1 MRWEPLHGMV
11 VWQARAQRLH
21 SVETSGWAPAVDV
34 YETDD
39 AFCVSIELAGFK
51 PDDFHVQATDESV
64 TISGQRSAE
73 SAGAQSAGAQEGPSQ
88 FLQVERGLGAFTRRF
103 KFPHPIAVGN
113 VSATYRDG
121 LLAVKIPKLARPLA
135 KTVGVSA

>member
-51 PDDFHVQATDESV
+51 PDDFSVNATDESV
-64 TISGQRSAE
+64 TISGQRKAPSA
-73 SAGAQSAGAQEGPSQ
+73 AGETSGPGQ

-103 KFPHPIAVGN
+103 KFPHPITVGN
-113 VSATYRDG
+113 VSATFRDG

-135 KTVGVSA
+135 KTVGLSA

>member
-1 MRWEPLHGMV
+1 MV
-11 VWQARAQRLH
+11 VWQAHAQRFH
-21 SVETSGWAPAVDV
+21 SVESSGWEPAVDV
-34 YETDD
+34 YETDE

-51 PDDFHVQATDESV
+51 PDDFNVQATDEGV
-64 TISGQRSAE
+64 TISGQRS
-73 SAGAQSAGAQEGPSQ
+73 GPGGPGQ

-121 LLAVKIPKLARPLA
+121 LLAVKIPKLARPLTMA
-135 KTVGVSA
+135 VGSA